1 MRVNHLRK
9 RNILGFLFH
18 GLLIA
23 SVKFKDDFLYES
35 FKCIVKQ
42 SLDSIGEV
50 HSKSLLHR
58 FVVDFQ

>member
-1 MRVNHLRK
+1 M
-9 RNILGFLFH
+9 I
-18 GLLIA
+18 
-23 SVKFKDDFLYES
+23 FLYES

-58 FVVDFQ
+58 FVVDFQKILRHSFMRPSLKFGFQ